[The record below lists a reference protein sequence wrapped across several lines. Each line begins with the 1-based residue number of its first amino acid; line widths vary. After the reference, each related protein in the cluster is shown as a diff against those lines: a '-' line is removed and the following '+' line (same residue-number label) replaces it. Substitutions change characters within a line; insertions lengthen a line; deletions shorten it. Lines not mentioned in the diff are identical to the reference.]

1 MSELEY
7 DANYATWLTNAGI
20 TPSST
25 PINTRGVLKAIL
37 AWIQGGAL
45 SSAAVTTT
53 APGAGAGGALPAT
66 PAGYLTTTIN
76 GAPHK
81 IPYY

>member
-7 DANYATWLTNAGI
+7 DQNYGTWLTNAGI
-20 TPSST
+20 TPSTT
-25 PINTRGVLKAIL
+25 PINLRGVVKAVL
-37 AWIQGGAL
+37 AWIQSGAL

-53 APGAGAGGALPAT
+53 APTAGAGGALPAT
-66 PAGYLTTTIN
+66 PAGYLTTTVN